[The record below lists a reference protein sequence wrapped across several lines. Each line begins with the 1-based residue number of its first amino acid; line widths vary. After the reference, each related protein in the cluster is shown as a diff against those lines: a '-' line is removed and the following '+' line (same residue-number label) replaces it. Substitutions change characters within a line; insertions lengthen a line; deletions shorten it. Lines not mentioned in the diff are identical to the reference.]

1 MPLTARTIFLIRL
14 WAYGGP
20 LLVILALGSLT
31 GFSIRM
37 SAGLIFVCLLYY
49 GMFRFFELIEP
60 LNQGSIKSIKS
71 GLRGW
76 LIEIALATIVWLVWK
91 EPVVRIGLPIMMLLQ
106 LAIIPF
112 GGLFEKNPLPEDSP
126 ALESV

>member
-1 MPLTARTIFLIRL
+1 
-14 WAYGGP
+14 
-20 LLVILALGSLT
+20 
-31 GFSIRM
+31 M

-76 LIEIALATIVWLVWK
+76 LIEIALATIVLLVWK